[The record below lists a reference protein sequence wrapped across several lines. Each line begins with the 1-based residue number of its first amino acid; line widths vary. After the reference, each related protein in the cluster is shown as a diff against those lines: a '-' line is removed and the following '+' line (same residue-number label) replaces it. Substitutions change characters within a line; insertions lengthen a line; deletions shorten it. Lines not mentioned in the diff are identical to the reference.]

1 MPAVNT
7 SVNSCANDSA
17 DTVSP
22 ERKVRVTRGWKGK
35 NRTVLTHWYVCPPGN
50 STIIYKLLYECQH
63 LFSKAVGYK
72 TNTWIQVHVYL
83 PVMLEKNKKI

>member
-50 STIIYKLLYECQH
+50 STII
-63 LFSKAVGYK
+63 
-72 TNTWIQVHVYL
+72 
-83 PVMLEKNKKI
+83 